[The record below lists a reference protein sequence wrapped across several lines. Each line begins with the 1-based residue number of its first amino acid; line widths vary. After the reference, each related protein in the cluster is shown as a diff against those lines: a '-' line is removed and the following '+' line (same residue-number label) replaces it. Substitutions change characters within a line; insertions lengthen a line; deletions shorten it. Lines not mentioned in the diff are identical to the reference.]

1 MKKRAL
7 WRGLTTLFT
16 FIFSLTI
23 IIGVVAESYKA
34 TIDTALGTLS
44 EKFVSENTEDDPLYD
59 KFQPSAE
66 VLNEDGTG
74 NSHALIQKAID
85 LNRQQAAEGAVLLK
99 NNNADGQGLPLAGNS
114 QVTLFVLTYRCWV
127 PASASRHRVLISVW
141 SRRLL
146 RIRLILRIP

>member
-1 MKKRAL
+1 MFMKKRAL

-99 NNNADGQGLPLAGNS
+99 NNNAGRQFPGDVIRNPFSRIAAGFQLRRQGTGSLYQSGAGAYS
-114 QVTLFVLTYRCWV
+114 E
-127 PASASRHRVLISVW
+127 
-141 SRRLL
+141 
-146 RIRLILRIP
+146 

>member
-1 MKKRAL
+1 MFMKKRAL

-85 LNRQQAAEGAVLLK
+85 LNRQRLRRAPYCLRTTTQM
-99 NNNADGQGLPLAGNS
+99 DRD
-114 QVTLFVLTYRCWV
+114 FRW
-127 PASASRHRVLISVW
+127 PA
-141 SRRLL
+141 
-146 RIRLILRIP
+146 IPR